1 MKRKIAKIIRGQA
14 AMDGAGVKLT
24 RVLGNSTIYDFDPF
38 LMLDAF
44 DSMDYRDYMKGFPMH
59 PHRGIETVTF
69 LAQGSITHRDSMG
82 NEDTIE
88 SGEVQWMTAR
98 SGILHEEILNP
109 VDRLLGLQL
118 WLNLPK
124 DKKMVDPNY
133 HRIRREDIEEMDIEA
148 GKLRLLTGEYE
159 GHKGFQ
165 SSHLPLNFYH
175 LILDKDKEVTLKS
188 SRKKRVFIFTL
199 LGKIEIE
206 GQVLGE
212 KEAGLMTEGDSLTMM
227 ALDDQVELVY
237 LESDIL
243 GEEIAW
249 AGPIVMNT
257 RSQLIEAYDELDR
270 GDFIKSN
277 IIMNEE
283 KK

>member
-1 MKRKIAKIIRGQA
+1 MKRKISKIIRGQA

-44 DSMDYRDYMKGFPMH
+44 DSRDYRDYMKGFPMH

-88 SGEVQWMTAR
+88 SGEVQWMTAG

-124 DKKMVDPNY
+124 DQKMVDPNY
-133 HRIRREDIEEMDIEA
+133 HRIRKEDIEEIDLGV

-159 GHKGFQ
+159 GHKGFEAK
-165 SSHLPLNFYH
+165 HLPLNFYH
-175 LILDKDKEVTLKS
+175 LILDKDGEVSLKS
-188 SRKKRVFIFTL
+188 SRKKRVFVFSL

-206 GQVLGE
+206 GQLLGE
-212 KEAGLMTEGDSLTMM
+212 KEAGLMTEGDSLTIR

-257 RSQLIEAYDELDR
+257 RRQLIEAYDELDR
-270 GDFIKSN
+270 GDFIKSK